1 MCPTQAARRTN
12 RQVSA
17 VHIPA
22 DKARL
27 RRKRPLSKVQ
37 PTRRL
42 GVDTVEACGE
52 GVARVGR
59 FGIGKAM
66 VLALAFAATGCD
78 DYPKDAQSTLER
90 VRAGERPLRVGWS
103 PAEPWVR
110 AEAGRGDGPAGVE
123 PDLVRAWAA
132 SVGARIEW
140 VPGGEA
146 QLVQALQRSALD
158 VAVAGF
164 SDDAPWGGRTGQT
177 QPYLKAEAAVGAVP
191 GAAVPRDWDGV
202 EVRYDRRRPDFA
214 AAIRGIGAVPV
225 PADPGGMAPL
235 AAAYAPELAALGLA
249 PTGKTLATERR
260 VIATAPA
267 ENALTLALDR
277 FLLPRE
283 EEIGRR
289 LAAEARR

>member
-1 MCPTQAARRTN
+1 M
-12 RQVSA
+12 
-17 VHIPA
+17 
-22 DKARL
+22 
-27 RRKRPLSKVQ
+27 
-37 PTRRL
+37 RL
-42 GVDTVEACGE
+42 GATGN
-52 GVARVGR
+52 GVARLAWSGTT
-59 FGIGKAM
+59 AAA
-66 VLALAFAATGCD
+66 LALGFALAGCD
-78 DYPKDAQSTLER
+78 GYPKDANDTLER

-110 AEAGRGDGPAGVE
+110 VVEAGRGDGPAGVE

-146 QLVQALQRSALD
+146 QLVQALQRNAVD

-164 SDDAPWGGRTGQT
+164 SDDAPWGSKTGQT
-177 QPYLKAEAAVGAVP
+177 QPYLKAEAVVGAAP

-202 EVRYDRRRPDFA
+202 EIRHDRRRPDLA
-214 AAIRGIGAVPV
+214 AAVRRIGAVPV

-249 PTGKTLATERR
+249 PTGKTLAAERR
-260 VIATAPA
+260 VVATAPA

-277 FLLPRE
+277 FLLPRG

>member
-1 MCPTQAARRTN
+1 MGWSDIGAA
-12 RQVSA
+12 A
-17 VHIPA
+17 A
-22 DKARL
+22 LA
-27 RRKRPLSKVQ
+27 
-37 PTRRL
+37 L
-42 GVDTVEACGE
+42 G
-52 GVARVGR
+52 
-59 FGIGKAM
+59 
-66 VLALAFAATGCD
+66 LAFAGCD
-78 DYPKDAQSTLER
+78 GYPRDANGTLGQ

-110 AEAGRGDGPAGVE
+110 AEGGAGDGGPAGVE

-132 SVGARIEW
+132 SVGARVEW

-146 QLVQALQRSALD
+146 LLVRALQRNAVD

-164 SDDAPWGGRTGQT
+164 SDDAPWGGKTGRT
-177 QPYLKAEAAVGAVP
+177 QPYLKAEAVVGAAP
-191 GAAVPRDWDGV
+191 GAAVPRDWSGV
-202 EVRYDRRRPDFA
+202 EIRHDRRRPDLA

-235 AAAYAPELAALGLA
+235 AAAYAAELAVLGLA
-249 PTGKTLATERR
+249 HTGKTLATERR

-277 FLLPRE
+277 FLLPRG

>member
-1 MCPTQAARRTN
+1 MGWFGTGAA
-12 RQVSA
+12 A
-17 VHIPA
+17 A
-22 DKARL
+22 LA
-27 RRKRPLSKVQ
+27 
-37 PTRRL
+37 L
-42 GVDTVEACGE
+42 G
-52 GVARVGR
+52 
-59 FGIGKAM
+59 
-66 VLALAFAATGCD
+66 LALAGCD
-78 DYPKDAQSTLER
+78 GYPKDANDTLER
-90 VRAGERPLRVGWS
+90 VRAGQRPLRVGWS

-110 AEAGRGDGPAGVE
+110 AKAGNDGPAGVE

-132 SVGARIEW
+132 SIGTTIEW

-146 QLVQALQRSALD
+146 QLVQALQRNAVD

-164 SDDAPWGGRTGQT
+164 SDDAPWGGKTGQT
-177 QPYLKAEAAVGAVP
+177 QPYLEAKAVVGAAP

-202 EVRYDRRRPDFA
+202 GIRYDRRRPDLA

-249 PTGKTLATERR
+249 STGKALTTERR

-277 FLLPRE
+277 FLLPRG

>member
-1 MCPTQAARRTN
+1 MGWFGTGAA
-12 RQVSA
+12 A
-17 VHIPA
+17 A
-22 DKARL
+22 LA
-27 RRKRPLSKVQ
+27 
-37 PTRRL
+37 L
-42 GVDTVEACGE
+42 G
-52 GVARVGR
+52 
-59 FGIGKAM
+59 
-66 VLALAFAATGCD
+66 LALAGCD
-78 DYPKDAQSTLER
+78 GYPKDANDTLER
-90 VRAGERPLRVGWS
+90 VRAGQRPLRVGWS

-110 AEAGRGDGPAGVE
+110 AKAGNDGPAGVE

-132 SVGARIEW
+132 SIGTTIEW

-146 QLVQALQRSALD
+146 QLVQALQRNAVD

-177 QPYLKAEAAVGAVP
+177 QPYLEAKAVVGAAP

-202 EVRYDRRRPDFA
+202 GIRYDRRRPDLA

-249 PTGKTLATERR
+249 STGKALTTERR

-277 FLLPRE
+277 FLLPRG